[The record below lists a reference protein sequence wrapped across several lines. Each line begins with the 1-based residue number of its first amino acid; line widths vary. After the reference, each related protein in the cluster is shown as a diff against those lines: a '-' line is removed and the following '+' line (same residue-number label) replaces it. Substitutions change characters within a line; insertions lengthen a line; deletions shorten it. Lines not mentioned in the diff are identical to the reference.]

1 MDNAVDLLKLLR
13 GGRNENN
20 VGGAGDGL
28 RIIRAVTTDPS
39 PVTFVF
45 EGTELALDID
55 VFEIPINLY
64 PICTGDR
71 FLTSPIVGHDTQRWG
86 AITKLDKGFVTGIMQ
101 SATTCKVDGIG
112 RTYTNADLLIPSY
125 VPEDIYGNRNLKAGD
140 TVILLPTLVGN
151 KVKYAILEHY

>member
-13 GGRNENN
+13 NGNSKTN

-28 RIIRAVTTDPS
+28 RIIRAVTTDPN

-45 EGTELALDID
+45 EGTELALDIEI
-55 VFEIPINLY
+55 FEIPINLY
-64 PICTGDR
+64 PVCTGDR
-71 FLTSPIVGHDTQRWG
+71 FLTGPIVGHDNQRWG
-86 AITKLDKGFVTGIMQ
+86 VITKLNKGFVTGTMQ

-112 RTYTNADLLIPSY
+112 RTYTSADLLIPSY